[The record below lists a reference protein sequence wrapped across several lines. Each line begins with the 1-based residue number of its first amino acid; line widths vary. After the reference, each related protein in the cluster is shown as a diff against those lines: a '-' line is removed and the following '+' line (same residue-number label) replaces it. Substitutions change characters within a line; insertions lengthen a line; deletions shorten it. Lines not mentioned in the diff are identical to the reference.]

1 LAKTKLANAKVKG
14 KRKQGAVRKR
24 RRRVFILGAGASAS
38 CGIAVA
44 RDILREAMQRLAR
57 RNADQA
63 DKVHDLLRYLYPGF
77 SEDLSNYPNVED
89 FLNLVEMAKE
99 FHGEAYIASKRW
111 SQTRLQEAA
120 DISLRAIT
128 EYIWDFM
135 ADADGRRVL
144 SALAGELV
152 RPGDVIVSFNWDFMI
167 DLALEDRDEDSS
179 PVYTYSSSRHSVVLL
194 KPHGS
199 IDWFEKSKLPGEKKL
214 LKEMQHRASGVY
226 FYPYFQLAQ
235 NPDLLQYPSF
245 IVPPLSV
252 KKFGGFLQRVWR
264 DVYRAVAAATE
275 LYIIGYSLPREDQFA
290 RLVIGRAI
298 QRNNSVRKE
307 GQKRLP
313 VIVVNPDEGAMA
325 AFAKLV
331 GSGVQFFQTSLQ
343 NYVAWLREQQDG

>member
-1 LAKTKLANAKVKG
+1 LAKTKAKL
-14 KRKQGAVRKR
+14 KRKGTVVRKK

-44 RDILREAMQRLAR
+44 RDILREAMQRLSKKDAK
-57 RNADQA
+57 QS

-77 SEDLSNYPNVED
+77 NEDLSNYPNVED

-99 FHGEAYIASKRW
+99 FHTEAYIESKRW
-111 SQTRLQEAA
+111 TEARLQEAA

-128 EYIWDFM
+128 EYIWGFM
-135 ADADGRRVL
+135 AESDRRRVL
-144 SALAGELV
+144 YDLVGELV

-167 DLALEDRDEDSS
+167 DLALEDLDEDNS
-179 PVYTYSSSRHSVVLL
+179 PVYSYSSSRKSVVLL

-199 IDWFEKSKLPGEKKL
+199 IDWFEKSRLPADKKL
-214 LKEMQHRASGVY
+214 LKEMQHRATGVC

-235 NPDLLQYPSF
+235 NPDLLKYPAF

-264 DVYRAVAAATE
+264 DVYRAVGAATE

-298 QRNNSVRKE
+298 QRNNSARKD
-307 GQKRLP
+307 GHKRLP
-313 VIVVNPDEGAMA
+313 VIVVNPDEAAMA
-325 AFAKLV
+325 TFAKLV
-331 GSGVQFFQTSLQ
+331 GTGVRFFQTSLQ
-343 NYVAWLREQQDG
+343 DYVTWLREQRLG